1 MERSCFCYAG
11 SPLQAGLWS
20 FPPCFHLRGYFQNE
34 NDACRL
40 FYPRSKKRHLCQNQQ
55 RVSKPSRFPKTQR
68 LTQSCD
74 SWSGSSKPGTPYL
87 LSYLGCGNKRW
98 GGAGACWWKSRG
110 KVKYYDSF
118 HFLGRGLEN
127 SHPFLRPSL
136 LANGAVLVW
145 EACEYCCRFID
156 SCTVNQSLCELF
168 MWKALD

>member
-1 MERSCFCYAG
+1 MDQSLKRSCAPGWRGPASAVQGAHYRQVFG
-11 SPLQAGLWS
+11 PS
-20 FPPCFHLRGYFQNE
+20 PPCFHLRGYFQNE

-40 FYPRSKKRHLCQNQQ
+40 FYPRSKKRQLCQNQQ
-55 RVSKPSRFPKTQR
+55 RVSEPSRFPKTQR

-136 LANGAVLVW
+136 LANGAVLV
-145 EACEYCCRFID
+145 
-156 SCTVNQSLCELF
+156 
-168 MWKALD
+168 